1 VAAVALT
8 AYVLANVA
16 AIAAIGFSGINVF
29 ELAGVGPR
37 QLFVLTVAQDVT
49 LGVSLLVLLRLWPH
63 LRPADL
69 GLTVPPALR
78 LGLLVGVALWGISI
92 VIANA
97 QAFVLGAHPQTLVV
111 AVAAHRGLEAFV
123 LDMVSGAIVVP
134 FVEELFFRAV
144 IFTLL
149 RQRMRLA
156 YAAVISSAIFAV
168 GHDVGS
174 WIPVFILGLGL
185 AVLYDRRHSLWTNAL
200 AHGAVNAISFGLL
213 FLIPEAAF

>member
-1 VAAVALT
+1 MALI
-8 AYVLANVA
+8 AYVLANIAALA
-16 AIAAIGFSGINVF
+16 AIVLAGIRIAD
-29 ELAGVGPR
+29 LTGVGPR
-37 QLFVLTVAQDVT
+37 QLFVLTVAQDLT
-49 LGVSLLVLLRLWPH
+49 LGGSLLLLLRIWPH
-63 LRPADL
+63 IGPADL
-69 GLTVPPALR
+69 GLRVPPAPR
-78 LGLLVGVALWGISI
+78 LALLVGLALWGISI
-92 VIANA
+92 AIANA
-97 QAFVLGAHPQTLVV
+97 QALALGAHPQTLVV

-134 FVEELFFRAV
+134 LVEELFFRAV

-174 WIPVFILGLGL
+174 WIPVFVLGVGL

-200 AHGAVNAISFGLL
+200 AHGAVNAISFALL
-213 FLIPEAAF
+213 FVIPESAF

>member
-1 VAAVALT
+1 MALI

-29 ELAGVGPR
+29 ELTGVSPR
-37 QLFVLTVAQDVT
+37 QLFVLTVSQDVT
-49 LGVSLLVLLRLWPH
+49 LGVSLLLLLRIWPH
-63 LRPADL
+63 LRSADL
-69 GLTVPPALR
+69 GLTVPAAPR
-78 LGLLVGVALWGISI
+78 LGLLVGLGLWGVSF
-92 VIANA
+92 VVATA
-97 QAFVLGAHPQTLVV
+97 QMLVLGAHPQTLVV

-156 YAAVISSAIFAV
+156 YAAIISSAIFAV
-168 GHDVGS
+168 GHDIGS
-174 WIPVFILGLGL
+174 WIPVFILGLAF

-200 AHGAVNAISFGLL
+200 AHGVVNAISFGLL
-213 FLIPEAAF
+213 FLFPEAGL

>member
-1 VAAVALT
+1 MALI
-8 AYVLANVA
+8 AYVLANLA
-16 AIAAIGFSGINVF
+16 AIAAIGFSGINIL

-49 LGVSLLVLLRLWPH
+49 LGTCLLLLLRLWPR
-63 LRPADL
+63 LRLAEL
-69 GLTVPPALR
+69 GFSVPPAPR
-78 LGLLVGVALWGISI
+78 LGLLVGVALWGVSI
-92 VIANA
+92 AIANL
-97 QAFVLGAHPQTLVV
+97 QAVALGAHPQTLVV

-174 WIPVFILGLGL
+174 WIPVFVLGVGL

-200 AHGAVNAISFGLL
+200 AHGAVNAISFALL
-213 FLIPEAAF
+213 FIIPESAF